1 MSPRPTVW
9 LVDPFLI
16 DFGWSDG
23 ADTHTQYVLVDT
35 FIWYFSW
42 ELFTIKK
49 IQNQRVYLEVSVDDE
64 AVVHVLQTKDDF
76 SSVETHFFLAEH
88 TVLRQVV
95 VQVAP

>member
-16 DFGWSDG
+16 DFGRSRH
-23 ADTHTQYVLVDT
+23 THTHTIRVSRYIHLV
-35 FIWYFSW
+35 FFVGIVYN
-42 ELFTIKK
+42 KK

>member
-16 DFGWSDG
+16 DFGRSRH
-23 ADTHTQYVLVDT
+23 THTIRVSRYIHLV
-35 FIWYFSW
+35 FFAGIVYN
-42 ELFTIKK
+42 KK